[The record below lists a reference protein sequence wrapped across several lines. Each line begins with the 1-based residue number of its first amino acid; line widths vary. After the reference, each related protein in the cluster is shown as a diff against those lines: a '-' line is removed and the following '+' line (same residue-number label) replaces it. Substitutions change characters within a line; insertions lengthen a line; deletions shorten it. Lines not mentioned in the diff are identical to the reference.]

1 MTDNDKECFMAYKE
15 YVHVLIGMY
24 HSSLQMNS
32 NLLYCFV
39 VVIALLCGCSKEL
52 SFRLLLFLSML
63 LLALLA
69 VSSVFLLTTK
79 HFSFDLEEWF
89 DQDTEQDAPPFLG
102 SLPGKVT
109 YSGTPFSASSRN

>member
-1 MTDNDKECFMAYKE
+1 
-15 YVHVLIGMY
+15 
-24 HSSLQMNS
+24 MNS
-32 NLLYCFV
+32 NLLFLLLSLRSRV
-39 VVIALLCGCSKEL
+39 VVRKNCH
-52 SFRLLLFLSML
+52 FFLSML

>member
-1 MTDNDKECFMAYKE
+1 MTRSVLWHIRNSICSDW
-15 YVHVLIGMY
+15 YVSLIPPDEFK
-24 HSSLQMNS
+24 LTV
-32 NLLYCFV
+32 FV
-39 VVIALLCGCSKEL
+39 VVIALSCGCSKEL